1 MADRIVPLLCK
12 QRTWDQ
18 ICGCKMVYSWHPFLW
33 KHKTMQ
39 HMNRETI
46 ELHRTPRKKI
56 FITFIGFFCGENNNN
71 THTHTHL
78 LLHTKKGKLLQIRTL
93 VAKHHFLFLSGI
105 FNPSGSVWWNHWRPD
120 PQVSVILC
128 GFFWANVVM
137 SIHLFHTNT
146 PGVEKSR
153 DPYLELRQRY
163 ASSWKKRNHRLVLV
177 PRNRVSSKKNLR
189 SHHVR

>member
-56 FITFIGFFCGENNNN
+56 FITFIGFFCGENNNTH

-105 FNPSGSVWWNHWRPD
+105 FNPSGSVWWNHCRPD
-120 PQVSVILC
+120 PQVSVVKVWIFL
-128 GFFWANVVM
+128 GVLWWWA
-137 SIHLFHTNT
+137 SIFSIPTLQVLKN
-146 PGVEKSR
+146 PVA
-153 DPYLELRQRY
+153 YLELRQRY
-163 ASSWKKRNHRLVLV
+163 ASS
-177 PRNRVSSKKNLR
+177 
-189 SHHVR
+189 